1 MPVNKKTVT
10 ACLQNTIFGAKAS
23 KSDGILTFL
32 PGRAML
38 KSKRSKPVRSDKAGC
53 DIGMKRMLF
62 AVLALLTA
70 LVLCACGGT
79 SGTAQTE
86 SSPYAGTWTATSAS
100 YGETDVPIEEV
111 FAEGMSLEL
120 QSNGVCQLTLGE
132 QSDPATWSAVDGA
145 ITISD
150 GETDFLGT
158 IDETA
163 MVLDISGMTITLT
176 REEN

>member
-1 MPVNKKTVT
+1 M
-10 ACLQNTIFGAKAS
+10 
-23 KSDGILTFL
+23 
-32 PGRAML
+32 
-38 KSKRSKPVRSDKAGC
+38 
-53 DIGMKRMLF
+53 
-62 AVLALLTA
+62 ALLTA
-70 LVLCACGGT
+70 MILCACGGT
-79 SGTAQTE
+79 SETAQTD

-100 YGETDVPIEEV
+100 YGEVDVPIEEV

-120 QSNGVCQLTLGE
+120 RGNGVCQLTLGE
-132 QSDPATWSAVDGA
+132 QSDPATWSATEGA

-158 IDETA
+158 IDESA

>member
-1 MPVNKKTVT
+1 
-10 ACLQNTIFGAKAS
+10 
-23 KSDGILTFL
+23 
-32 PGRAML
+32 
-38 KSKRSKPVRSDKAGC
+38 
-53 DIGMKRMLF
+53 MKRTICASLTLLM
-62 AVLALLTA
+62 VLA
-70 LVLCACGGT
+70 LCACGGK
-79 SGTAQTE
+79 AE
-86 SSPYAGTWTATSAS
+86 EASPYAGTWTAVSAA
-100 YGETDVPIEEV
+100 YGETEVPVEEV
-111 FAEGMSLEL
+111 FADGFSVEL
-120 QSNGVCQLTLGE
+120 QSNGVCRLTLGE

>member
-1 MPVNKKTVT
+1 MY
-10 ACLQNTIFGAKAS
+10 
-23 KSDGILTFL
+23 
-32 PGRAML
+32 
-38 KSKRSKPVRSDKAGC
+38 
-53 DIGMKRMLF
+53 F

-158 IDETA
+158 LRVNDPERRRRAAFAAIDGCCCLGRAGQKTFA
-163 MVLDISGMTITLT
+163 TGIIGIDIDGLGAH
-176 REEN
+176 ENTDARTVGPPGRHGFDPA